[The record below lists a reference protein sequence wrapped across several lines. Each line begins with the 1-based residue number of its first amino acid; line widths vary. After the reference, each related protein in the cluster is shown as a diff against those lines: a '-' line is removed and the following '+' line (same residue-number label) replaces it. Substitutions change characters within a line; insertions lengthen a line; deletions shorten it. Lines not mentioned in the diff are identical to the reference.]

1 MLQSQKAEEVAVKR
15 VQMLSPLLTE
25 SLDPAKLTQMKEEIC
40 QRYQI
45 SARTLRRYLAEYRKN
60 GFTGLKPKQSGRA
73 GKRSVPNEV
82 LEEAIRLRRE
92 VPKRSVSTLI
102 QILEWEGKIAPGS
115 VSRSTLQDHLSK
127 AGYSNA
133 QMRIYRQEPT
143 AARRFQHANHN
154 NLWQSD
160 IKYGPYLQVKPSY
173 LVAFLDDCTRFV
185 LHAEFYETLDQQI
198 VEHVFR
204 QSLRKY
210 GQPKA
215 VYFDNG
221 KQYRTKVME

>member
-1 MLQSQKAEEVAVKR
+1 M
-15 VQMLSPLLTE
+15 
-25 SLDPAKLTQMKEEIC
+25 
-40 QRYQI
+40 
-45 SARTLRRYLAEYRKN
+45 
-60 GFTGLKPKQSGRA
+60 
-73 GKRSVPNEV
+73 
-82 LEEAIRLRRE
+82 RRE
-92 VPKRSVSTLI
+92 VPKRSVTTLI

-133 QMRIYRQEPT
+133 QMRIYRQEPI

-185 LHAEFYETLDQQI
+185 LHAEFTKHWISRLWSMFFGNPCGNMGSQKQFTLTMASNTAPKLWS
-198 VEHVFR
+198 EPMPNWKSACSTHVLIPQKAKENR
-204 QSLRKY
+204 AL
-210 GQPKA
+210 QPHA
-215 VYFDNG
+215 
-221 KQYRTKVME
+221 R